1 MQLFKTIIFISLIIV
16 LYPINTIVGDKHE
29 NKRTIKSKKL
39 TYINIE
45 GLVNVDGLPA
55 AADIEIAS
63 MHKFH
68 SSIERVYSNVKTG
81 EFKTAL
87 KTGDEYDIIVRVH
100 NVPQQILNLNAKML
114 DSTKTLNIYVDFTTP
129 AYDNKVEDL
138 KRVVELKF
146 RSDINLSSFEKQF
159 GKTKKDQLIYKIQ
172 VGAFKF
178 YENFNY
184 SSVIDLPKIIRQTDN
199 DQITRFTI
207 GNYSNYSEA
216 NEMLKKVQSSDLK
229 EAFIIA
235 YYKDERKYLSQLVSE
250 KILH

>member
-1 MQLFKTIIFISLIIV
+1 MHLFKTLIFISLLSI
-16 LYPINTIVGDKHE
+16 LYPTNTIVGDKHT
-29 NKRTIKSKKL
+29 NKRRLKTEKL

-45 GLVNVDGLPA
+45 GLVNIDGLPA
-55 AADIEIAS
+55 SADIEIAS

-68 SSIERVYSNVKTG
+68 SSIERVYSNIKTG

-100 NVPQQILNLNAKML
+100 NLPQQILNLNAKML
-114 DSTKTLNIYVDFTTP
+114 DSSKTLNVYVDFTTP

-138 KRVVELKF
+138 KRAVELKYK
-146 RSDINLSSFEKQF
+146 SDINLSSFEKQF
-159 GKTKKDQLIYKIQ
+159 GKTKKDQLVYKIQ

-184 SSVIDLPKIIRQTDN
+184 SSVIDLPKIIRKTDN
-199 DQITRFTI
+199 DQITRFTM
-207 GNYSNYSEA
+207 GSYSNYSEA
-216 NEMLKKVQSSDLK
+216 NKMLKKVQASGLN

-235 YYKDERKYLSQLVSE
+235 YYKDERKYLSQLISE